1 MEFNGTFIATIPT
14 FILFVFLMNKVLY
27 APILQVMTQR
37 ESFIKANYDE
47 AQENRQKVKELTE
60 ERDITPDGGE
70 FMRLVNEI
78 KALNVQ
84 IENLKKQL

>member
-47 AQENRQKVKELTE
+47 AQENRQKVKEFGNKWHK
-60 ERDITPDGGE
+60 ISA
-70 FMRLVNEI
+70 I
-78 KALNVQ
+78 HYKS
-84 IENLKKQL
+84 